1 MRHYRG
7 AINQWKKVEIAVM
20 KQNRRPST
28 ITSLVLLMMFS
39 FPLGSAFALEPAPP
53 TQTSLEVKVPGGQSQ
68 WGSALN
74 LHELNVVTFRWKTNA
89 EHTAYGVWE
98 IMDHE
103 PAPNGVNEEP
113 FATRHVDPAPQPGQF
128 GQFRIDFAQLQQQHP
143 DKIPARAP
151 ATAKN
156 YYVRLVPWIANGTHS
171 WAISPAVRISY
182 SSRLQEGGSN
192 LTPILKVTDVQI
204 SPNKISLL
212 GPGILGV
219 FLTISKPSSLF
230 VKLSLSAPGSDS
242 DHNPSFTSIENSVF
256 VSSFHTKHYVGLFD
270 LKGET
275 HYYYIIEVT
284 DKDGHKAFIQGDFE
298 MGKLRS
304 PLG

>member
-1 MRHYRG
+1 
-7 AINQWKKVEIAVM
+7 M
-20 KQNRRPST
+20 KQNRRLST
-28 ITSLVLLMMFS
+28 VITSLVLSVMFS
-39 FPLGSAFALEPAPP
+39 FPLGGSAFALEPAPP
-53 TQTSLEVKVPGGQSQ
+53 TQTWLEVKVPGGQSQ

-89 EHTAYGVWE
+89 QNTAYGIWE
-98 IMDHE
+98 IMDYE
-103 PAPNGVNEEP
+103 PAPNGVNDQP
-113 FATRHVDPAPQPGQF
+113 FASKHVPAPQPGQF
-128 GQFRIDFAQLQQQHP
+128 GQFRIDFVQLQQQHP
-143 DKIPARAP
+143 NKIPASAP
-151 ATAKN
+151 ATVKN
-156 YYVRLVPWIANGTHS
+156 YYIRVVPWIANGTRS

-182 SSRLQEGGSN
+182 SSRLQEVGGV
-192 LTPILKVTDVQI
+192 LTPILKVTEVQI
-204 SPNKISLL
+204 SPNRISLL

-219 FLTISKPSSLF
+219 YLTISKPSSLF
-230 VKLSLSAPGSDS
+230 VELSLSAPVSDA
-242 DHNPSFTSIENSVF
+242 DHNPSFASGTVEDSVF

-270 LKGET
+270 LKGES

>member
-1 MRHYRG
+1 M
-7 AINQWKKVEIAVM
+7 
-20 KQNRRPST
+20 
-28 ITSLVLLMMFS
+28 
-39 FPLGSAFALEPAPP
+39 
-53 TQTSLEVKVPGGQSQ
+53 
-68 WGSALN
+68 
-74 LHELNVVTFRWKTNA
+74 
-89 EHTAYGVWE
+89 
-98 IMDHE
+98 
-103 PAPNGVNEEP
+103 
-113 FATRHVDPAPQPGQF
+113 
-128 GQFRIDFAQLQQQHP
+128 
-143 DKIPARAP
+143 
-151 ATAKN
+151 
-156 YYVRLVPWIANGTHS
+156 PWIANGTHS

-242 DHNPSFTSIENSVF
+242 DHNPSFTSIENSLF
-256 VSSFHTKHYVGLFD
+256 VSSFHTKHYLGLFD
-270 LKGET
+270 LKGES

-298 MGKLRS
+298 MGKLLTPR
-304 PLG
+304 G